1 MARHIDAWMDG
12 VRLADLGAVF
22 VQGVDEPPPEMDIEY
37 VNRAIRGG
45 RGIQKRK
52 RRALQVTIHAAIHEL
67 FDLKKRAALR
77 DAVAAW
83 ANGSIL
89 ELSNH
94 PDKRLN
100 VICLA
105 EPGLADVRDFNST
118 LDISLEADVI
128 PYWEEKWPVET
139 SGSGSSGSKTLL
151 IPGTAKEVPIEVE
164 IGSGSGISS
173 LTVTASCGGVTKSI
187 SLTGMSSVTGS
198 ISFTRDEQ
206 DRLQIMRGST
216 SLLPYRTAASAD
228 DLIIPAGKATLSWT
242 ASASRSVSFSARGR
256 WL

>member
-1 MARHIDAWMDG
+1 MARHIEAWMDG

-22 VQGVDEPPPEMDIEY
+22 VRGVDEIAPEMDIEY
-37 VNRAIRGG
+37 INRVARPG
-45 RGIQKRK
+45 RGINRRK
-52 RRALQVTIHAAIHEL
+52 RRALQITIHAAIHEM
-67 FDLKKRAALR
+67 FDLKKRAEIR

-94 PDKRLN
+94 PGKRLN

-105 EPGLADVRDFNST
+105 EPVLANVRDFNST
-118 LDISLEADVI
+118 LDITLEADVI
-128 PYWEEKWPVET
+128 PYWEEKQIT
-139 SGSGSSGSKTLL
+139 SASGSGASGSATLL
-151 IPGTAKEVPIEVE
+151 IPGTASEVPIDVTVA
-164 IGSGSGISS
+164 SGNAISS
-173 LTVTASCGGVTKSI
+173 LTVTVSCKGVTKSI
-187 SLTGMSSVTGS
+187 ALSGMSSVTGAITFS
-198 ISFTRDEQ
+198 RDDQ
-206 DRLQIMRGST
+206 DRLQIMSGAT

-228 DLIIPAGKATLSWT
+228 DLMIPAGRATVSWT